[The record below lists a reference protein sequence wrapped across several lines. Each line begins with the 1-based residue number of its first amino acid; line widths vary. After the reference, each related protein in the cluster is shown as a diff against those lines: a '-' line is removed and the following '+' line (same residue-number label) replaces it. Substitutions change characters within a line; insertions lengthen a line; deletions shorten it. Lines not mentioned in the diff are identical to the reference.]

1 MNKTINLKLIE
12 NKIRGSLGFSLVELL
27 VVVAI
32 IGILSAVGIVSY
44 NGYVSGAKQNT
55 TKSIMQQIAL
65 AQTEVYSSTG
75 SYYVPGGDTSCSVS
89 RSSSEDIGSELFDD
103 DRLVPED
110 LKFNIC
116 IYGSGVSYT
125 IKADNGGGCVLT
137 LARNKTIDESE
148 C

>member
-1 MNKTINLKLIE
+1 MNKTINLKLIG

-65 AQTEVYSSTG
+65 AQTEEYSLTG
-75 SYYVPGGDTSCSVS
+75 SYYVPGGETSCSATTA
-89 RSSSEDIGSELFDD
+89 SSEAIGEELFDD
-103 DRLVPED
+103 EKLVPED